1 MKEGSG
7 NPFVCHFVNAGESVQ
22 TLSDIYVSEVGTVV
36 EGAKKA
42 TVILAKF
49 AQDVQDRVD
58 AEYREEVVSGLV
70 REASKYW
77 RRLDD
82 DYQSLN

>member
-42 TVILAKF
+42 TVMLAKF
-49 AQDVQDRVD
+49 AQDVQERMD
-58 AEYREEVVSGLV
+58 AEYRAEVATKLV
-70 REASKYW
+70 RAASKYW